1 MPFTVSHVA
10 AVLPGYRAL
19 SRAHLFTAAVI
30 GSMVPDFGLLLP
42 QTPTRLQTHSAT
54 ALITFCLPVGLLTYW
69 LTIYLIKPAIVETLP
84 DAAYLRV
91 RASDASAPPAGSWH
105 WLLAAGAIL
114 LGAATHIIWDGFTH
128 ENARGVRM
136 FPVLDEFGPEIDGHP
151 VQLYRLLQYG
161 SSFVGLGLVIM
172 AIVLWFRHAPAPATP
187 LARQL
192 RARER
197 DGWVSLYILL
207 PLLGVVEM
215 AWRIHHMGLL
225 PLPLPRALEA
235 IAIIGMRAAAVTL
248 VVVSLLLRARLSV
261 LRPALSS

>member
-54 ALITFCLPVGLLTYW
+54 ALITFCLPVGLLAYW
-69 LTIYLIKPAIVETLP
+69 LTIYLIKPAIVEILP
-84 DAAYLRV
+84 DAAYQRV

-105 WLLAAGAIL
+105 WLLTVGAIL

-136 FPVLDEFGPEIDGHP
+136 FPVLGEGGPEIDGHP
-151 VQLYRLLQYG
+151 LQLYYLLQYG
-161 SSFVGLGLVIM
+161 SSVVGLALVIM
-172 AIVLWFRHAPAPATP
+172 ATVLWLRHAPASAMPPARH
-187 LARQL
+187 LQV
-192 RARER
+192 RER
-197 DGWVSLYILL
+197 DGWLSLYLLL
-207 PLLGVVEM
+207 PLLALVAM
-215 AWRIHHMGLL
+215 AWRIHHVGLAPQ
-225 PLPLPRALEA
+225 PLSRALDTVA
-235 IAIIGMRAAAVTL
+235 ILGMRAGAVTL
-248 VVVSLLLRARLSV
+248 LVLSLLLRARLSV
-261 LRPALSS
+261 RRPARRS